1 MDDLQP
7 VSLHARQFLY
17 QAVGPANLQPV
28 RTRLGPQPEVEPVV
42 ALRKERTVVEA
53 DLLRL
58 LRVDGPQRDARAD
71 SLRIAPLPDESQFQ
85 PMIAVVGQIAI
96 GLQIPREPVLRVFA
110 QLLPPPPL
118 REILERSQQQIAPSV
133 VVEIGPVS

>member
-7 VSLHARQFLY
+7 VSFHAGQFLY
-17 QAVGPANLQPV
+17 LAVGPANLQPV
-28 RTRLGPQPEVEPVV
+28 RTRLRPQPEVEPVV

-58 LRVDGPQRDARAD
+58 LCADGPQCDARAD
-71 SLRIAPLPDESQFQ
+71 GLRIALLPDESHFQ
-85 PMIAVVGQIAI
+85 PMITVIGQIAI
-96 GLQIPREPVLRVFA
+96 GLQVPREPVLGVFA

-118 REILERSQQQIAPSV
+118 RE
-133 VVEIGPVS
+133 

>member
-7 VSLHARQFLY
+7 ISFDARQFLY
-17 QAVGPANLQPV
+17 LAVGPANLQPL

-42 ALRKERTVVEA
+42 ALREERTVVEA

-58 LRVDGPQRDARAD
+58 LRVGGPQRDARAD
-71 SLRIAPLPDESQFQ
+71 GLRIALLSDESHFQ

-96 GLQIPREPVLRVFA
+96 GLQVPRKP
-110 QLLPPPPL
+110 
-118 REILERSQQQIAPSV
+118 
-133 VVEIGPVS
+133 